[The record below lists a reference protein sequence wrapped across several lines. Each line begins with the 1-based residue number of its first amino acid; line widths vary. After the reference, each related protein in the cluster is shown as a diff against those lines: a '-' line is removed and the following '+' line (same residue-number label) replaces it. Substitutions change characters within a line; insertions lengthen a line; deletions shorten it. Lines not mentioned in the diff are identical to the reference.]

1 MTLADSGFKAIAV
14 QAPMA
19 EAMEIDRYVRGGT
32 GDVRR
37 LLRALGSWRFET
49 REMIAFVGALREWN
63 HAHPD
68 KPIDFYGFEIP
79 TAELAV
85 RTIVTLPDSV
95 IDAPTRA
102 FG

>member
-1 MTLADSGFKAIAV
+1 VTLADSGFKAIAV